1 MLTCILIVFLVGYLC
16 IALEHPLRINK
27 AGTALLT
34 GTILWVLYTFS
45 VTDFVPTVSGES
57 FEIFKALNPSVQE
70 MSLKDQCIHFVLEHQ
85 MLDSVGEIAETLIFL
100 IGAMITVELIDSHG
114 GFTFI
119 TNRIKT
125 KSKKKLLLLI
135 ATLTF
140 FMSAV
145 LDNLTTSIVMI
156 MLI

>member
-16 IALEHPLRINK
+16 IALEHPLKINK

-70 MSLKDQCIHFVLEHQ
+70 MSLKDQCIHFVLEH
-85 MLDSVGEIAETLIFL
+85 
-100 IGAMITVELIDSHG
+100 
-114 GFTFI
+114 
-119 TNRIKT
+119 
-125 KSKKKLLLLI
+125 
-135 ATLTF
+135 
-140 FMSAV
+140 
-145 LDNLTTSIVMI
+145 
-156 MLI
+156 